1 MINNING
8 GRYYQWVGFVLLLQG
23 ILFLGPYMLWK
34 FLEGGRVNQ
43 NHMVIWAV
51 IEKIILETKNWLI
64 SSSSSGCKSDS

>member
-34 FLEGGRVNQ
+34 FLEGGRVNH
-43 NHMVIWAV
+43 NHDVICAV
-51 IEKIILETKNWLI
+51 IKNMFLETKH
-64 SSSSSGCKSDS
+64 

>member
-34 FLEGGRVNQ
+34 FWEEGRVSKNQ
-43 NHMVIWAV
+43 NDFLYNDYFQKHRSKQTW
-51 IEKIILETKNWLI
+51 
-64 SSSSSGCKSDS
+64 KSK